1 MELRPYQQELIKKIK
16 MELCKGRK
24 SVCAVLGCGGG
35 KSIIQACIAKSAT
48 DKGNK
53 VLFLVH
59 RKELCEQIEQTF
71 RKCGV
76 DLRLCQISM
85 VQTVSRR
92 LGKHSWTPQIIIT
105 DECHHS
111 LSGSYKKI
119 YEYHKDAFRLGF
131 TATPCRLDKSGLGE
145 IYESMVEGVSTKW
158 LIDNHYLSPYI
169 YYGAKIVDTNGLR
182 TTHGEFVA
190 SDVNELM
197 NKRIIFG
204 QAFENWQKFA
214 NGKKTI
220 IYCAG
225 IELSKKTAA
234 QFRANNVRT
243 AHLDGETPAAERKKI
258 ISDFREGK
266 ITVLS
271 NVDLFGE
278 GFDVPDCEC
287 VVLLRPTMS
296 LTLHIQQS
304 MRSMRYKEGKTAII
318 IDNVGNVYR
327 HGLPDDKRDWT
338 LESKRKRK
346 QAEIKVKQCPKCMT
360 CLPNTAKQCTTCGFI
375 FETQTIER
383 TDPENVTTEL
393 QRLSAEDLLRNKPYE
408 EYRKITTWDEMEE
421 FRKAKKYK
429 FMWSI
434 RKCLELGIKI
444 PDKYSYLVRRF
455 AI

>member
-1 MELRPYQQELIKKIK
+1 MELRPYQAELIQKIK
-16 MELCKGRK
+16 VELCKGYK
-24 SVCAVLGCGGG
+24 SVIAVLGCGGG
-35 KSIIQACIAKSAT
+35 KSIIQGCIAKSAT

-59 RKELCEQIEQTF
+59 RCELCEQIEKTF
-71 RKCGV
+71 RICGV
-76 DLRLCQISM
+76 DMRLCQIAM

-92 LGKHSWTPQIIIT
+92 LGKHSWTPKLIIT

-111 LSGSYKKI
+111 LSNSYKKI
-119 YEYHKDAFRLGF
+119 YEYYPDATRLGF
-131 TATPCRLDKSGLGE
+131 TATPCRLDRSGLGE
-145 IYESMVEGVSTKW
+145 IYQSMVEGVSTKW

-169 YYGAKIVDTNGLR
+169 YYSAKIVDTDGLR
-182 TTHGEFVA
+182 TSHGEFVA
-190 SDVNELM
+190 ADVNELM

-204 QAFENWQKFA
+204 QVLENWHKFA
-214 NGKKTI
+214 EGKKTI
-220 IYCAG
+220 VYCANIDLSQKTVQQFQLSG
-225 IELSKKTAA
+225 ISA
-234 QFRANNVRT
+234 
-243 AHLDGETPAAERKKI
+243 AHLDGTTPTHIRKRVI
-258 ISDFREGK
+258 QDFRDGK

-304 MRSMRYKEGKTAII
+304 MRSMRYKENKTAII

-327 HGLPDDKRDWT
+327 HGLPDDKREWS
-338 LESKRKRK
+338 LQGRKK
-346 QAEIKVKQCPKCMT
+346 KAKSEIKIKQCPKCLA
-360 CLPNTAKQCTTCGFI
+360 CLPNSVKECPKCGFAFADAESKQQEMEKI
-375 FETQTIER
+375 
-383 TDPENVTTEL
+383 NAEL
-393 QRLSAEDLLRNKPYE
+393 QQIKSEDILKAKPYN
-408 EYRKITTWDEMEE
+408 EYKNINNWDDMER

-434 RKCLELGIKI
+434 RKCLELGIEI
-444 PDKYSYLVRRF
+444 PSKYSYLARRF